1 MSDKEFLESGEQE
14 GACPSYFWYLIG
26 SFGIT
31 AIIVV
36 FLVAYLIMYSDHFMW
51 ALRRNPKPSIK
62 RKSKSKGSKQSSDKG
77 ESTTKGASQMDEVSQ
92 QTSAQKDAP
101 PDVTV

>member
-14 GACPSYFWYLIG
+14 GICPSYFWYLIG

-36 FLVAYLIMYSDHFMW
+36 FLIAYLIMYSNHFIW
-51 ALRRNPKPSIK
+51 ALRRNPKPTIK
-62 RKSKSKGSKQSSDKG
+62 RKNKNKTSKGSSDKG
-77 ESTTKGASQMDEVSQ
+77 ESTAEGV
-92 QTSAQKDAP
+92 
-101 PDVTV
+101 